1 MKNLISVVTLAALI
15 IIAIAFGLGLRQDRT
30 TTPLSSPIANSNI
43 SATATFDP
51 KVDRNQIVT
60 VVVVTSPPDVPHVT
74 VDPVKVTDVGPT
86 ATPYQGEPTD
96 PRVIEDHSP
105 VFREEPEFN
114 QAKECPAPA
123 MSDKDLY
130 NVPMPVTFEERMMDT
145 QQVVVADVTKE
156 GEVFEYGMSKEV
168 AFWYQRWHVKLV
180 EDWATISSPAEFTVI
195 LPVKSDK
202 QVEGKQNRYMGSVG
216 TKLQAGKRYILFL
229 AKSQLAEQH
238 GYPNAEFHLYSG
250 NVLEILGDKACPTA
264 LYALSKYRSEG
275 IPYLQTVADIKAAI
289 ARGTEARIKLNPTP
303 FIPEP
308 TAVE

>member
-1 MKNLISVVTLAALI
+1 MKNLISVLVSIALI
-15 IIAIAFGLGLRQDRT
+15 ILAFVIGSSIGNNKTVALR
-30 TTPLSSPIANSNI
+30 SSSAGNSI
-43 SATATFDP
+43 SQPTATFDP
-51 KVDRNQIVT
+51 KVDRSQIVT
-60 VVVVTSPPDVPHVT
+60 VVVTVITKPPPVT
-74 VDPVKVTDVGPT
+74 VDPKNPV
-86 ATPYQGEPTD
+86 ATPTPPQGEPTD

-130 NVPMPVTFEERMMDT
+130 NVLMPVTFEERMMDT

-180 EDWATISSPAEFTVI
+180 EDWATISSPAEFIVI

-275 IPYLQTVADIKAAI
+275 IPYPQTVADIKAAI

-308 TAVE
+308 TAAQ